1 MDIKKLAGYAIGP
14 VGASILGF
22 VTLPVITWYYSVED
36 VGRISMLQIFT
47 SFFVM
52 LFCLGLDQAYV
63 REYHRSE
70 QKILLLKSTLL
81 PGVFL
86 GTIFL
91 ATIFLY
97 DSNLISKWLY
107 GISDLYLSLI
117 TIICFI
123 VALITR
129 FLSLVI
135 RMQERAIAFSMSQL
149 LPKILFLVF
158 ILITVWMGFSR
169 DTFNLITA
177 NILSI
182 ICVFII
188 FSWNTREDWC
198 AFLNNSLD
206 KEQLKKLFAFG
217 LPLVIG
223 GLAFWGLNVMD
234 RLFLRTMSSY
244 SELGVYSVAM
254 SIAAVAAIL
263 SSVFN
268 TIWAPMVYKWESE
281 NLVDIDKIDY
291 ISEII
296 LTIIYFIIVIS
307 GLFSW
312 IIPLLLPQDYQ
323 IIQFLITS
331 CLLGP
336 LLYTL
341 SETTAVGITLVRK
354 TKLSMLASIS
364 AMLINLLGNYFLV
377 LKYGAIG
384 ATASTAVAFWFF
396 FIIRTE
402 FSKLVWRKIPVKKA
416 YIVTGILI
424 FTSITSMFFLKDY
437 LVSFILVWFLLLIA
451 GFFIFWHT
459 LKKVVMQLRKGF

>member
-14 VGASILGF
+14 IGASILGF
-22 VTLPVITWYYSVED
+22 VTLPIITWYYSIED
-36 VGRISMLQIFT
+36 VGRISMLQVFT
-47 SFFVM
+47 SFFVL

-63 REYHRSE
+63 REYHVSE
-70 QKILLLKSTLL
+70 QKTLLLKSTLL
-81 PGVFL
+81 PGIFL
-86 GTIFL
+86 GTMFLSIIFL
-91 ATIFLY
+91 C

-107 GISDLYLSLI
+107 GIPDLYLSVI

-123 VALITR
+123 VALISR

-149 LPKILFLVF
+149 LPKILFLAF
-158 ILITVWMGFSR
+158 ILITMWMGVSK

-188 FSWNTREDWC
+188 FAWNTREDWC
-198 AFLNNSLD
+198 AFFDNSLD
-206 KEQLKKLFAFG
+206 KEQLRQLFAFG
-217 LPLVIG
+217 LPLVVG

-234 RLFLRTMSSY
+234 RLFLRTMSNY
-244 SELGVYSVAM
+244 SELGIYSVAM

-263 SSVFN
+263 SSIFN
-268 TIWAPMVYKWESE
+268 TIWAPMVYKWESG

-291 ISEII
+291 VSEVI
-296 LTIIYFIIVIS
+296 LVVIYFIIVIS

-312 IIPLLLPQDYQ
+312 VIPFFLPKDYQ
-323 IIQFLITS
+323 IIQFLITT

-341 SETTAVGITLVRK
+341 SEATAVGITLVRK
-354 TKLSMLASIS
+354 TKLSMIASIS

-377 LKYGAIG
+377 FKYGAMG
-384 ATASTAVAFWFF
+384 ATTSTALAFWSF
-396 FIIRTE
+396 FILRTE
-402 FSKLVWRKIPVKKA
+402 FSQLVWRKIPVRKA

-437 LVSFILVWFLLLIA
+437 FLGFILVWFLLLIA
-451 GFFIFWHT
+451 GFFIFSHT